1 MTSPSPSPSTST
13 STSTST
19 CDTCAD
25 LRRQVA
31 SIRCER
37 DEYRHQCTD
46 EARLHGLTTK
56 FYKRQKADLS
66 TEVKTLQQQLAA
78 AKEELARR
86 MDAEEGARLA
96 AAEEGAKLNTV
107 VRELR
112 RRLAQ
117 VEEDRVRREQ
127 AHEEIYA
134 DFGREIDVLRR
145 QLTDAKEEE
154 ARQGRGEQDAT
165 YEALIQEAARNS
177 KKELAEAIDSAMLR
191 GRQTAPSN
199 DPQCVIA

>member
-1 MTSPSPSPSTST
+1 
-13 STSTST
+13 
-19 CDTCAD
+19 
-25 LRRQVA
+25 
-31 SIRCER
+31 
-37 DEYRHQCTD
+37 
-46 EARLHGLTTK
+46 
-56 FYKRQKADLS
+56 
-66 TEVKTLQQQLAA
+66 
-78 AKEELARR
+78 

-154 ARQGRGEQDAT
+154 ARQGRGEQE

-177 KKELAEAIDSAMLR
+177 KEELAEAIDSLIAMLR